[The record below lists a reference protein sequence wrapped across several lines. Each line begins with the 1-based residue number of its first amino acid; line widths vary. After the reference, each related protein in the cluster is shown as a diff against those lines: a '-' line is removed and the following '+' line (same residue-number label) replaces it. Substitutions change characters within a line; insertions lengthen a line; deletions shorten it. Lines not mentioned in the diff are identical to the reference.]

1 MDDYKDMCKMVVDK
15 LANKYT
21 SSVTDLLFKNF
32 SLVSMNDKVAV
43 FTSPS
48 NAFLPILKTK
58 YTPEIE
64 EILEEI
70 LHIEIKVKIFKEQD
84 FDLERYLSSPDTYT
98 EKEKEEAAKPAE
110 KEEDKENNEEIDDYY
125 SDNISERKFTSADNS
140 YTFENFVVGESNKFA
155 YKASFAVAEN
165 PTSYNPLFIYG
176 QSGLGKTHLMKA
188 IAAYVIQKN
197 PSYNVILV
205 KGESFTN
212 ELIEAIAQKN
222 TAGFK
227 EKYRKADMLLI
238 DDIQFIAGKVATQ
251 EEFFHTFN
259 ALYESNK
266 QIVLTSDRPPKD
278 IKQLDDRIRSRFE
291 SGLDVDIQ
299 PPDTELRMAILQRK
313 AKLINVDLSNDVL
326 TFIAENIKNNVRQIE
341 GVIKKLGAY
350 KFVTDEEITVEVAK
364 EQLAGFLS
372 GKESPEVTVEKIISE
387 IAKKYST
394 TPEEIKGKKRSKDVA
409 MARHVAIYTIRNAT
423 DMSLK
428 NIGKI
433 FDRDHTTMM
442 SSLDVVGQAMEQDA
456 GFEHEINSLIKE
468 FKI

>member
-1 MDDYKDMCKMVVDK
+1 MDSYKDIWKIVLDNLSKEYSDVLMD
-15 LANKYT
+15 LWFNKFVLVYMDEKKAFITTT
-21 SSVTDLLFKNF
+21 SEGFVSLLNKNYAP
-32 SLVSMNDKVAV
+32 K
-43 FTSPS
+43 
-48 NAFLPILKTK
+48 
-58 YTPEIE
+58 IE
-64 EILEEI
+64 EIFENV
-70 LHIEIKVKIFKEQD
+70 LHFNVKVKIFDAKN
-84 FDLERYLSSPDTYT
+84 FDI
-98 EKEKEEAAKPAE
+98 EKEIANYSSNASDENFSDENKQNKPIF
-110 KEEDKENNEEIDDYY
+110 KDDDYY
-125 SDNISERKFTSADNS
+125 EDDKSEIKITSVDNN

-155 YKASFAVAEN
+155 YKASRAVADN
-165 PTSYNPLFIYG
+165 PTAYNPLFIYG

-197 PSYNVILV
+197 PSFNVILV

-212 ELIEAIAQKN
+212 ELVEAIAKKD

-227 EKYRKADMLLI
+227 EKYRNADMLLI

-299 PPDTELRMAILQRK
+299 PPDAELRMAILKRK
-313 AKLINVDLSNDVL
+313 AMLINIDLSNDVL
-326 TFIAENIKNNVRQIE
+326 TFIAENVKNNIRQIE

-350 KFVTDEEITVEVAK
+350 NFVTNEPITVEVAK

-372 GKESPEVTVEKIISE
+372 GKESPEVTIERIIDE
-387 IAKKYST
+387 IAKKFSV

-409 MARHVAIYTIRNAT
+409 MARHVAIYTIRKAT

-428 NIGKI
+428 SIGKI

-442 SSLDVVGQAMEQDA
+442 SSLDVVEAEMEADA
-456 GFEHEINSLIKE
+456 GFEHEVNSIIRE
-468 FKI
+468 FKT